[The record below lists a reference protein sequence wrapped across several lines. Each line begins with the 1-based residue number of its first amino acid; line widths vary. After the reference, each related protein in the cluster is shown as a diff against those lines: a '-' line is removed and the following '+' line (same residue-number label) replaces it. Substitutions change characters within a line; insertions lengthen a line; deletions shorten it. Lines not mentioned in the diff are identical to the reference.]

1 MMYLYSPFKKPIWQ
15 DVVEYLIL
23 IQQENVDSS
32 EVRET
37 KDELITILIVI
48 KITDHWE
55 EIIIQL
61 RLLFSLS
68 GVFGK

>member
-1 MMYLYSPFKKPIWQ
+1 MMYLYSPFKKPIGQ

-32 EVRET
+32 EIRET

-68 GVFGK
+68 GVFG

>member
-1 MMYLYSPFKKPIWQ
+1 MMYLYSPFKKSIGQ

-68 GVFGK
+68 GVFG